1 MRCVTPAKDAP
12 APLDARRPERTD
24 GRPAPELRATATA
37 PVSASHDALGGSP
50 LDPRLTFA
58 SFVIGRSNTLAHA
71 AARQVAEGR
80 RGDRVMFNPLY
91 IHAGV
96 GLGKTHLLQAVTWA
110 GNSGSERKVLY
121 LTAEK
126 FMYGFVAAL
135 KTQTALAFKE
145 ALRGIDVLVIDD
157 LQFLQG
163 KSTQAEFCHTLNALI
178 DAGRQVVIAA
188 DRPPSDLESLDD
200 RVRSRLAGG
209 LVVEMGSLGEELR
222 LGILKSRVAA
232 ARAHHATFDVPAP
245 VLDYL
250 ARTITHNG
258 RDLEGAVNRLLAHSK
273 LNAQPVTLE
282 MAEREVRDLIRPQEP
297 KRIKIEDIQRVVA
310 RQYNVSRSDLLSSR
324 RTANVV
330 RPRQVAMY
338 LAKTLT
344 LRSLPEIGRR
354 FGGRDH
360 TTVLHAVRKIEAL
373 VAKDVALVRRGR
385 SRSSASCRSN
395 ARTGSSPPCGTGW
408 PVAAAADRGAAGHF
422 CRKRG
427 ERPRRFPCAGGHP
440 RHLAVPPRV
449 WSNPA
454 SIRLFG
460 FQMPRRCL
468 SGRPAFPSLGSG
480 GYCNEGHGRTRAT
493 AEIAGPRPS
502 RGRAPQHHSDP
513 RQRAV
518 PRRKRP
524 AVAESHRPRPRGDRN
539 AGGGNR
545 DRRLDHRAGAHVL
558 RHRAQTA
565 RRLADR
571 AGRRR
576 RPRGAGDPRRPL
588 ALHAA
593 DPAGKRFPGSRRRRH
608 DAFVHAGRRR
618 PEAADRPHAVR
629 DLDRRDALLPQR
641 HLSARAG
648 TRQGR
653 DPARGRDRRP
663 SAGAGRS
670 AVAEGRGRHA
680 GRDRAAQDRRRSAA
694 ADRGQ

>member
-1 MRCVTPAKDAP
+1 
-12 APLDARRPERTD
+12 
-24 GRPAPELRATATA
+24 LRATATA

-50 LDPRLTFA
+50 LDPRLTFG
-58 SFVIGRSNTLAHA
+58 SFVVGRSNTLAHA

-80 RGDRVMFNPLY
+80 RGDPVMFNPLY

-232 ARAHHATFDVPAP
+232 ARAHHASFDVPEP

-258 RDLEGAVNRLLAHSK
+258 RDLEGAINRLLAHSK

-373 VAKDVALVRRGR
+373 VAKDIALSEEVE
-385 SRSSASCRSN
+385 SL
-395 ARTGSSPPCGTGW
+395 
-408 PVAAAADRGAAGHF
+408 
-422 CRKRG
+422 KRQLQS
-427 ERPRRFPCAGGHP
+427 E
-440 RHLAVPPRV
+440 
-449 WSNPA
+449 
-454 SIRLFG
+454 
-460 FQMPRRCL
+460 
-468 SGRPAFPSLGSG
+468 
-480 GYCNEGHGRTRAT
+480 
-493 AEIAGPRPS
+493 
-502 RGRAPQHHSDP
+502 
-513 RQRAV
+513 
-518 PRRKRP
+518 
-524 AVAESHRPRPRGDRN
+524 
-539 AGGGNR
+539 
-545 DRRLDHRAGAHVL
+545 
-558 RHRAQTA
+558 
-565 RRLADR
+565 
-571 AGRRR
+571 
-576 RPRGAGDPRRPL
+576 
-588 ALHAA
+588 
-593 DPAGKRFPGSRRRRH
+593 
-608 DAFVHAGRRR
+608 
-618 PEAADRPHAVR
+618 
-629 DLDRRDALLPQR
+629 
-641 HLSARAG
+641 
-648 TRQGR
+648 
-653 DPARGRDRRP
+653 
-663 SAGAGRS
+663 
-670 AVAEGRGRHA
+670 
-680 GRDRAAQDRRRSAA
+680 
-694 ADRGQ
+694 

>member
-1 MRCVTPAKDAP
+1 MEQDRWSRVKGRLRSSVGEDVYSSWFARMDLEAVNRESVRVSVPTTFLRSWIQAHYSDRVLSCCKAEMPEVSRVDLTVRTPTRAVNPAKEAP
-12 APLDARRPERTD
+12 AVLDPRRVERS
-24 GRPAPELRATATA
+24 GPAPELRATAIA

-50 LDPRLTFA
+50 LDPRLTFG
-58 SFVIGRSNTLAHA
+58 SFVVGRSNTLAHA

-80 RGDRVMFNPLY
+80 RGDAVMFNPLY

-232 ARAHHATFDVPAP
+232 ARAHHASFDVPAP

-250 ARTITHNG
+250 ARAITHNG
-258 RDLEGAVNRLLAHSK
+258 RDLEGAINRLLAHSK
-273 LNAQPVTLE
+273 LNNQPVTLE

-373 VAKDVALVRRGR
+373 VAKDVGLSEEVE
-385 SRSSASCRSN
+385 SL
-395 ARTGSSPPCGTGW
+395 
-408 PVAAAADRGAAGHF
+408 
-422 CRKRG
+422 KRQLQ
-427 ERPRRFPCAGGHP
+427 E
-440 RHLAVPPRV
+440 
-449 WSNPA
+449 
-454 SIRLFG
+454 
-460 FQMPRRCL
+460 
-468 SGRPAFPSLGSG
+468 
-480 GYCNEGHGRTRAT
+480 
-493 AEIAGPRPS
+493 
-502 RGRAPQHHSDP
+502 
-513 RQRAV
+513 
-518 PRRKRP
+518 
-524 AVAESHRPRPRGDRN
+524 
-539 AGGGNR
+539 
-545 DRRLDHRAGAHVL
+545 
-558 RHRAQTA
+558 
-565 RRLADR
+565 
-571 AGRRR
+571 
-576 RPRGAGDPRRPL
+576 
-588 ALHAA
+588 
-593 DPAGKRFPGSRRRRH
+593 
-608 DAFVHAGRRR
+608 
-618 PEAADRPHAVR
+618 
-629 DLDRRDALLPQR
+629 
-641 HLSARAG
+641 
-648 TRQGR
+648 
-653 DPARGRDRRP
+653 
-663 SAGAGRS
+663 
-670 AVAEGRGRHA
+670 
-680 GRDRAAQDRRRSAA
+680 
-694 ADRGQ
+694 

>member
-1 MRCVTPAKDAP
+1 MSNMEQDRWSRVKGRLRSNLGEDVYTSWFARMDLEGVQDESVKLSVPTRFLKSWIQAHYAERVLSCWQAEMPEVHRIDLTVRTAMRCVVPPPKDP
-12 APLDARRPERTD
+12 MVPIDARPSDRTNA
-24 GRPAPELRATATA
+24 RPAQELRATA
-37 PVSASHDALGGSP
+37 PVSANHDALGGSP

-58 SFVIGRSNTLAHA
+58 SFVVGRSNTLAHA

-80 RGDRVMFNPLY
+80 RGDSVMFNPLY

-209 LVVEMGSLGEELR
+209 LVVEMASLGEELR

-232 ARAHHATFDVPAP
+232 ARAHHASFDVPEP

-250 ARTITHNG
+250 ARAITHNG
-258 RDLEGAVNRLLAHSK
+258 RDLEGAINRLLAHSK

-360 TTVLHAVRKIEAL
+360 TTVLHAVRKIEGL
-373 VAKDVALVRRGR
+373 VAKDVALSDEVE
-385 SRSSASCRSN
+385 SL
-395 ARTGSSPPCGTGW
+395 
-408 PVAAAADRGAAGHF
+408 
-422 CRKRG
+422 KRQLQ
-427 ERPRRFPCAGGHP
+427 E
-440 RHLAVPPRV
+440 
-449 WSNPA
+449 
-454 SIRLFG
+454 
-460 FQMPRRCL
+460 
-468 SGRPAFPSLGSG
+468 
-480 GYCNEGHGRTRAT
+480 
-493 AEIAGPRPS
+493 
-502 RGRAPQHHSDP
+502 
-513 RQRAV
+513 
-518 PRRKRP
+518 
-524 AVAESHRPRPRGDRN
+524 
-539 AGGGNR
+539 
-545 DRRLDHRAGAHVL
+545 
-558 RHRAQTA
+558 
-565 RRLADR
+565 
-571 AGRRR
+571 
-576 RPRGAGDPRRPL
+576 
-588 ALHAA
+588 
-593 DPAGKRFPGSRRRRH
+593 
-608 DAFVHAGRRR
+608 
-618 PEAADRPHAVR
+618 
-629 DLDRRDALLPQR
+629 
-641 HLSARAG
+641 
-648 TRQGR
+648 
-653 DPARGRDRRP
+653 
-663 SAGAGRS
+663 
-670 AVAEGRGRHA
+670 
-680 GRDRAAQDRRRSAA
+680 
-694 ADRGQ
+694 

>member
-1 MRCVTPAKDAP
+1 MTNTEQDRWSRVKGRLRSSVGEDVYTSWFARMDLEGVQQESVHLSVPTRFLKSWIQAHYAERVLTCWQAEMPEVHRIDLTVRTAMRCAAPAKEA
-12 APLDARRPERTD
+12 APLDQRRAERSD
-24 GRPAPELRATATA
+24 GRPAPELRATAIA

-50 LDPRLTFA
+50 LDPRLTFG

-80 RGDRVMFNPLY
+80 RGDAVMFNPLY

-145 ALRGIDVLVIDD
+145 ALR
-157 LQFLQG
+157 
-163 KSTQAEFCHTLNALI
+163 EFCHTLNALI

-232 ARAHHATFDVPAP
+232 ARAHHASFDVPAP

-258 RDLEGAVNRLLAHSK
+258 RDLEGAINRLLAHSK

-373 VAKDVALVRRGR
+373 VARDVALSEEVE
-385 SRSSASCRSN
+385 SL
-395 ARTGSSPPCGTGW
+395 
-408 PVAAAADRGAAGHF
+408 
-422 CRKRG
+422 KRQLQ
-427 ERPRRFPCAGGHP
+427 E
-440 RHLAVPPRV
+440 
-449 WSNPA
+449 
-454 SIRLFG
+454 
-460 FQMPRRCL
+460 
-468 SGRPAFPSLGSG
+468 
-480 GYCNEGHGRTRAT
+480 
-493 AEIAGPRPS
+493 
-502 RGRAPQHHSDP
+502 
-513 RQRAV
+513 
-518 PRRKRP
+518 
-524 AVAESHRPRPRGDRN
+524 
-539 AGGGNR
+539 
-545 DRRLDHRAGAHVL
+545 
-558 RHRAQTA
+558 
-565 RRLADR
+565 
-571 AGRRR
+571 
-576 RPRGAGDPRRPL
+576 
-588 ALHAA
+588 
-593 DPAGKRFPGSRRRRH
+593 
-608 DAFVHAGRRR
+608 
-618 PEAADRPHAVR
+618 
-629 DLDRRDALLPQR
+629 
-641 HLSARAG
+641 
-648 TRQGR
+648 
-653 DPARGRDRRP
+653 
-663 SAGAGRS
+663 
-670 AVAEGRGRHA
+670 
-680 GRDRAAQDRRRSAA
+680 
-694 ADRGQ
+694 

>member
-1 MRCVTPAKDAP
+1 MTNTEQDRWSRVKGRLRTSVGEDVYSSWFARMDLEGVQEESVRLSVPTRFLKSWIQAHYADRVLSCWQAEMPEVHRIDLTVRSAVRAAP
-12 APLDARRPERTD
+12 APAKEATVPVDARRTD
-24 GRPAPELRATATA
+24 QMSARAPAELRSMAAM

-58 SFVIGRSNTLAHA
+58 SFVIGRANTLAHA

-80 RGDRVMFNPLY
+80 RGDPVMFNPLY

-110 GNSGSERKVLY
+110 GNGAGERKVLY

-135 KTQTALAFKE
+135 KTQTSLAFKE

-209 LVVEMGSLGEELR
+209 LVVEMGSLGEDLR
-222 LGILKSRVAA
+222 LGILRSRVAA
-232 ARAHHATFDVPAP
+232 ARAHHASFDVPQD

-258 RDLEGAVNRLLAHSK
+258 RDLEGAINRLLAHSK
-273 LNAQPVTLE
+273 LNNQPVTLE

-373 VAKDVALVRRGR
+373 VTRDTALSDEVE
-385 SRSSASCRSN
+385 SL
-395 ARTGSSPPCGTGW
+395 
-408 PVAAAADRGAAGHF
+408 
-422 CRKRG
+422 KRQ
-427 ERPRRFPCAGGHP
+427 
-440 RHLAVPPRV
+440 L
-449 WSNPA
+449 
-454 SIRLFG
+454 
-460 FQMPRRCL
+460 
-468 SGRPAFPSLGSG
+468 
-480 GYCNEGHGRTRAT
+480 
-493 AEIAGPRPS
+493 
-502 RGRAPQHHSDP
+502 
-513 RQRAV
+513 
-518 PRRKRP
+518 
-524 AVAESHRPRPRGDRN
+524 
-539 AGGGNR
+539 
-545 DRRLDHRAGAHVL
+545 
-558 RHRAQTA
+558 
-565 RRLADR
+565 
-571 AGRRR
+571 
-576 RPRGAGDPRRPL
+576 
-588 ALHAA
+588 
-593 DPAGKRFPGSRRRRH
+593 
-608 DAFVHAGRRR
+608 
-618 PEAADRPHAVR
+618 
-629 DLDRRDALLPQR
+629 
-641 HLSARAG
+641 
-648 TRQGR
+648 
-653 DPARGRDRRP
+653 
-663 SAGAGRS
+663 
-670 AVAEGRGRHA
+670 
-680 GRDRAAQDRRRSAA
+680 QD
-694 ADRGQ
+694 